1 MCGWCVH
8 VAGIDGVRWSR
19 EPPSPAV
26 APRRRARVGAPR
38 GDARHGSPRETGRG
52 LCDIYEITLH
62 GWTFPDRKT
71 HTPREGGPSNHPSTP
86 PALGSASQPACGSR
100 AHFAATPAAVQP
112 FSRSPLAMKLI
123 RFAFTP
129 KSESPTRD
137 DERAATCA
145 HGRGAQWAE
154 GHAVDGGS
162 RCGLH
167 NYGLHTSMPAGYSSG
182 ALRT

>member
-1 MCGWCVH
+1 MW
-8 VAGIDGVRWSR
+8 
-19 EPPSPAV
+19 PASLLRCSLSCRTCESSSV
-26 APRRRARVGAPR
+26 TTG
-38 GDARHGSPRETGRG
+38 GHQHDARGPVHRPGTQETGRKRARRESAV
-52 LCDIYEITLH
+52 YEITLH